1 MTEARKRYIGKAMAV
16 ILKPTL
22 SVSAAQAQA
31 IVDQVS
37 PGRRLALLSPLL
49 SGEIGA
55 VFELSLVD
63 GAPLVLKVYPEA
75 LHWKMQKEILVAR
88 LLDGHVSVPTPRILL
103 ADDSKALIN
112 LNFAVMTR
120 LDGENVLGLERT
132 LERSQVLALYGQM
145 GRALREIHGIAM
157 DAFGYIGTDGL
168 VTPFASNRAYMLS
181 QLDRKL
187 GGFDQFGNRPDLATR
202 LRAHVERTT
211 GLLDGCTRPSL
222 CHYDFH
228 TGNVLAV
235 GDRLT
240 GIVDLENAI
249 AGDSLM
255 DLAKTIAYSVRDD
268 EAKREALLAGY
279 GPIDRADW
287 QETVR
292 LYQFYGAIEL
302 WAWWIQI
309 GDKQRAD
316 SIVPELERYATD

>member
-1 MTEARKRYIGKAMAV
+1 MAV
-16 ILKPTL
+16 FLKPDL
-22 SVSAAQAQA
+22 AISQAQAQA
-31 IVDQVS
+31 IVDRAA
-37 PGRRLALLSPLL
+37 PGRRVQHLSPLL

-55 VFELSLVD
+55 VFEIALAD
-63 GAPLVLKVYPEA
+63 APPLILKVYPEA
-75 LHWKMQKEILVAR
+75 LHWKMRKEVLVAG
-88 LLDGHVSVPTPRILL
+88 LLDGRTSVPVPRILL
-103 ADDSKALIN
+103 ADDSKSLIA

-120 LDGENVLGLERT
+120 LDGENVLRLERQFD
-132 LERSQVLALYGQM
+132 RSQVIAIYEQM
-145 GRALREIHGIAM
+145 GSALREIHRIAM
-157 DAFGYIGTDGL
+157 DSFGYIGIDGV

-181 QLDRKL
+181 QFERKL
-187 GGFDQFGNRPDLATR
+187 GGFDQFGGNPALATR
-202 LRAHVERTT
+202 LRDYVERSS

-249 AGDSLM
+249 AGDPLM
-255 DLAKTIAYSVRDD
+255 DLAKTLAYSVRDD
-268 EAKREALLAGY
+268 DTKRAALLAGY

-287 QETVR
+287 QETLR

-309 GDKQRAD
+309 GDRQRAD
-316 SIVPELERYATD
+316 SLLPDLEKYGRIS